1 MQKKYHIALES
12 LLIMMTL
19 SILFA
24 LFSDYVMNFE
34 SYLSAA
40 LICIE
45 VTAFYYGARMI
56 FSGMLERREASYKS
70 LMRLLLICGVL
81 ETILLIYTIMKDGF
95 RIIHQGMVTNQL
107 SMWTTLILCFGIWI
121 MNKVKKG

>member
-19 SILFA
+19 SILF
-24 LFSDYVMNFE
+24 FVSDYVMNFE

-45 VTAFYYGARMI
+45 VTAT
-56 FSGMLERREASYKS
+56 
-70 LMRLLLICGVL
+70 LL
-81 ETILLIYTIMKDGF
+81 Y
-95 RIIHQGMVTNQL
+95 RNTND
-107 SMWTTLILCFGIWI
+107 F
-121 MNKVKKG
+121 

>member
-45 VTAFYYGARMI
+45 VTAFYYGIRMI
-56 FSGMLERREASYKS
+56 FSGMLERREASYKN

-95 RIIHQGMVTNQL
+95 QIIHQGMVTNQL